1 MNESVPVSTFNT
13 QLLHKRLRLYL
24 SGVGQRGAPA
34 VELLLPKGSPNV
46 RADLT
51 VQLSPPDARGESSGG
66 SRSRGGGGGISSD
79 FQDYFILLH
88 ARPQAGT
95 YSAWVWVTAGACGEP
110 KEDRLNDAVLDG
122 EKEGAGGGMRGSL
135 LRPKK
140 RLNL

>member
-1 MNESVPVSTFNT
+1 M
-13 QLLHKRLRLYL
+13 
-24 SGVGQRGAPA
+24 RGERAA
-34 VELLLPKGSPNV
+34 AG
-46 RADLT
+46 ADLE
-51 VQLSPPDARGESSGG
+51 GGSGG
-66 SRSRGGGGGISSD
+66 GDQIHSD

-95 YSAWVWVTAGACGEP
+95 YSAWVWVTAGTCGEP

-122 EKEGAGGGMRGSL
+122 GNEGAGGGIRGSL

>member
-1 MNESVPVSTFNT
+1 M
-13 QLLHKRLRLYL
+13 
-24 SGVGQRGAPA
+24 RGERAA
-34 VELLLPKGSPNV
+34 AG
-46 RADLT
+46 ADL
-51 VQLSPPDARGESSGG
+51 EGG
-66 SRSRGGGGGISSD
+66 REWGGGGDQIHSD

-95 YSAWVWVTAGACGEP
+95 YSAWVWVTAGTCGEP

-122 EKEGAGGGMRGSL
+122 GNEGAGGGIRGSL